1 MKETPPTHTCTCTQF
16 MLIFHYAREGTLR
29 VEGLKTIA
37 ATCDVTEEGVSGAKS
52 FFEAK
57 AQQVAAG
64 AKFEQEIKQEQE
76 RKKKE
81 AAEAAE
87 RRAAFKEKAAMFQ

>member
-1 MKETPPTHTCTCTQF
+1 MSFTLTLF
-16 MLIFHYAREGTLR
+16 TLR
-29 VEGLKTIA
+29 SSPH
-37 ATCDVTEEGVSGAKS
+37 VT
-52 FFEAK
+52 
-57 AQQVAAG
+57 QVAAG